1 MSKFKKLLERV
12 NCQHVYLINML
23 RQIVMR
29 SVPGMKLSFFAKQ
42 KKGIEYP
49 VHFTADL
56 VSETLHNGKEITK
69 KYYEKY

>member
-12 NCQHVYLINML
+12 NYQHVYLINKL

-49 VHFTADL
+49 INFYEDL
-56 VSETLHNGKEITK
+56 VCETLRNGSEITK
-69 KYYEKY
+69 SYYEKY